1 VIFITLFI
9 DEQNKEENTMT
20 IGRFIGGV
28 GAVIYRKSD
37 GRYLILQRSPQK
49 DFAQSIW
56 EPVTGRLEQG
66 EGFVDALY
74 REVMEEIGIA
84 VQPMLI
90 LGTTHFY
97 RGSQQPE
104 NELIGVV
111 FLCQPIEQEPI
122 KISSEH
128 SRFIWVNA
136 AEAEKLL
143 IDNSPSTQ
151 WTRRII
157 QRAEQVRRDISPHL
171 LEYFQQAGFELG

>member
-1 VIFITLFI
+1 
-9 DEQNKEENTMT
+9 MT

-37 GRYLILQRSPQK
+37 GRYLLLQRSPQK

-84 VQPMLI
+84 VQPMVI

-97 RGSQQPE
+97 RGNPQPE

-111 FLCQPIEQEPI
+111 FLCQPIEEDQI
-122 KISSEH
+122 LISTEH
-128 SRFIWVNA
+128 ARFVWVNA
-136 AEAEKLL
+136 AEATALL
-143 IDNSPSTQ
+143 TDNSPPTL

-157 QRAEQVRRDISPHL
+157 QRAEHVRQDLSPTL
-171 LEYFQQAGFELG
+171 IEYFQQTGFELG